1 MAIGVKKKP
10 TKGGLYQA
18 WYTDYTG
25 KRQYFTAPTRT
36 AAKQEAQRLDAE
48 HRLIRQGIRPAPSSA
63 EKHKKRPF
71 EEVKKEYFDWGEAQ
85 GGRGGRAWGRDYAR
99 NLRTRL
105 MWWQNQLGLT
115 TLGDVVG
122 ILPRAEEALRDLLKV
137 SAGKTVANY
146 AEALRSFCS
155 WCRKRGYLDHQPL
168 EGMAPFDT
176 TPQTYRRLLSPEEI
190 ARFLEASAPHRRLL
204 YETAFLSGLRA
215 SELRR
220 LTLDHLDIERSELQL
235 EAEWTK
241 NRKPCLQPLPRDLAH
256 RLYESAQSG
265 EPSRLYAKFHK
276 RKQHTATIPKQPL
289 LYVPSH
295 TARSVDQDL
304 KSAGIPKQG
313 PGGKIDF
320 HAIRKAY
327 INLVIESGVTVK
339 EAQALARH
347 ASPELTMN
355 VYGHAREDR
364 LADAVERVAEVVLP
378 VKRVPVEYQQAVG
391 AETKIATPLKTEDC
405 DNKKWWRRRESNP
418 RPRSSPPR
426 PLRA

>member
-1 MAIGVKKKP
+1 MGVGEAAWLCAAP
-10 TKGGLYQA
+10 ACLVGCRPLRGARFGL
-18 WYTDYTG
+18 G
-25 KRQYFTAPTRT
+25 PTRRT
-36 AAKQEAQRLDAE
+36 NGLVLGADG
-48 HRLIRQGIRPAPSSA
+48 QGIDGLRGATSSN
-63 EKHKKRPF
+63 
-71 EEVKKEYFDWGEAQ
+71 Q
-85 GGRGGRAWGRDYAR
+85 GG
-99 NLRTRL
+99 
-105 MWWQNQLGLT
+105 
-115 TLGDVVG
+115 
-122 ILPRAEEALRDLLKV
+122 
-137 SAGKTVANY
+137 
-146 AEALRSFCS
+146 
-155 WCRKRGYLDHQPL
+155 
-168 EGMAPFDT
+168 
-176 TPQTYRRLLSPEEI
+176 
-190 ARFLEASAPHRRLL
+190 
-204 YETAFLSGLRA
+204 
-215 SELRR
+215 
-220 LTLDHLDIERSELQL
+220 
-235 EAEWTK
+235 
-241 NRKPCLQPLPRDLAH
+241 PLPRDLAH
-256 RLYESAQSG
+256 RLYESARSE

-405 DNKKWWRRRESNP
+405 DNKKWRRRRESNP
-418 RPRSSPPR
+418 RTN
-426 PLRA
+426 PL

>member
-48 HRLIRQGIRPAPSSA
+48 HRLIRQGIRPTPSSA
-63 EKHKKRPF
+63 TKHKKRPF
-71 EEVKKEYFDWGEAQ
+71 EEVKQEYFEYGETH
-85 GGRGGRAWGRDYAR
+85 GGRSGRPWSKDHAR
-99 NLRTRL
+99 NSRTRL
-105 MWWQNQLGLT
+105 NWWQDQLGLVS
-115 TLGDVVG
+115 LGDLVG
-122 ILPRAEEALRDLLKV
+122 ILPRAEKALRELLKT

-155 WCRKRGYLDHQPL
+155 WCGKRGYLDHQPL

-176 TPQTYRRLLSPEEI
+176 TPQSYRRVLTPEEI
-190 ARFLEASAPHRRLL
+190 VQFLGACAPHRRLL
-204 YETAFLSGLRA
+204 YEAAFLSGLRA

-256 RLYESAQSG
+256 RLYESARSG

-276 RKQHTATIPKQPL
+276 RKLHTATIPKQPL

-304 KSAGIPKQG
+304 TSAGIPKQG

-378 VKRVPVEYQQAVG
+378 AKRVPVEYQQAVG

-405 DNKKWWRRRESNP
+405 DNKKWWRRRESN
-418 RPRSSPPR
+418 RPPIGVE
-426 PLRA
+426 

>member
-1 MAIGVKKKP
+1 MATGVKKKP

-18 WYTDYTG
+18 WYTDCTG
-25 KRQYFTAPTRT
+25 KRKYFTAPTRT
-36 AAKQEAQRLDAE
+36 QAKQEAKRLDSE
-48 HRLIRQGIRPAPSSA
+48 HRLVRQGIRPAPSSA

-71 EEVKKEYFDWGEAQ
+71 EEVKQEYFNWGETQ
-85 GGRGGRAWGRDYAR
+85 GGRGGRAWGMDHAR
-99 NLRTRL
+99 NRRTRL
-105 MWWQNQLGLT
+105 NWWQDQLGLGS
-115 TLGDVVG
+115 LGDLVG
-122 ILPRAEEALRDLLKV
+122 ILPRAEKASRELLKT

-146 AEALRSFCS
+146 VEALRSFCV
-155 WCRKRGYLDHQPL
+155 WCRKRGYLDQQPL

-176 TPQTYRRLLSPEEI
+176 TPQSYRRVLTPEEI
-190 ARFLEASAPHRRLL
+190 IQFLDACAPHRRLL
-204 YETAFLSGLRA
+204 YEAAFLTGLRA

-220 LTLDHLDIERSELQL
+220 LTLEHLDVEHSGLQL

-241 NRKPCLQPLPRDLAH
+241 NRKPCFQPLPKDLANK
-256 RLYESAQSG
+256 LYEFARSE

-276 RKQHTATIPKQPL
+276 RKHHTATMPKQPL

-304 KSAGIPKQG
+304 LSAGIPKHG

-339 EAQALARH
+339 EAQTLARH

-378 VKRVPVEYQQAVG
+378 VRRVPVEYQQAVG
-391 AETKIATPLKTEDC
+391 AETENATSDKTEGC
-405 DNKKWWRRRESNP
+405 VSYKWWRRRESNP
-418 RPRSSPPR
+418 
-426 PLRA
+426 

>member
-1 MAIGVKKKP
+1 M
-10 TKGGLYQA
+10 
-18 WYTDYTG
+18 
-25 KRQYFTAPTRT
+25 
-36 AAKQEAQRLDAE
+36 
-48 HRLIRQGIRPAPSSA
+48 
-63 EKHKKRPF
+63 
-71 EEVKKEYFDWGEAQ
+71 
-85 GGRGGRAWGRDYAR
+85 
-99 NLRTRL
+99 
-105 MWWQNQLGLT
+105 
-115 TLGDVVG
+115 VG
-122 ILPRAEEALRDLLKV
+122 ILPRAEEALRDLLKA

-146 AEALRSFCS
+146 TEALRSFCS

-176 TPQTYRRLLSPEEI
+176 TPQSYRRLLSPEEI
-190 ARFLEASAPHRRLL
+190 AQFLEACAPHRRLL

-220 LTLDHLDIERSELQL
+220 LTTEHLDTERSGLQL

-241 NRKPCLQPLPRDLAH
+241 NRKPCFQPLPKDLAR
-256 RLYESAQSG
+256 RLQLFAQSG
-265 EPSRLYAKFHK
+265 EPAELYAKYHT
-276 RKQHTATIPKQPL
+276 RKHHTATIPKQPL

-320 HAIRKAY
+320 HAIRKAF

-339 EAQALARH
+339 EAQTLARH

-364 LADAVERVAEVVLP
+364 LADAVERVAEIVLP
-378 VKRVPVEYQQAVG
+378 PKRVPVEYRQAVG
-391 AETKIATPLKTEDC
+391 AETESATPLKTESC
-405 DNKKWWRRRESNP
+405 ASQKWWRRRESN
-418 RPRSSPPR
+418 RSPYSIGSCTSIASA
-426 PLRA
+426 LRYSAFRGFTDGHPCRRIAGRLHLCA